1 MPILS
6 DSPKRTA
13 IIKKRKGEL
22 GWYPDSVKMDAIKLW
37 LITGNLRAVSASL
50 DIPYQTLQKWR
61 YADWWGQMAEE
72 LRTEGHIQLSNKLKN
87 IASKALDITLERLE
101 NGDYVLNQKT
111 GEMVRKPVVMRDA
124 HRVAESL
131 IDRGLRISDKP
142 IEEMNNQKIQDR
154 LASLASAFE
163 SFAKKTR
170 KVEVL
175 DAVYAEREAGLQSRG
190 ELGEDQ
196 ETFETE
202 GPGEEDSGPE
212 SSGEG
217 DRESVQ
223 FTAR

>member
-1 MPILS
+1 
-6 DSPKRTA
+6 
-13 IIKKRKGEL
+13 
-22 GWYPDSVKMDAIKLW
+22 
-37 LITGNLRAVSASL
+37 
-50 DIPYQTLQKWR
+50 
-61 YADWWGQMAEE
+61 MAEE

-142 IEEMNNQKIQDR
+142 IEELNNQKIQDR

-170 KVEVL
+170 KIEVL
-175 DAVYAEREAGLQSRG
+175 DAED
-190 ELGEDQ
+190 LGE
-196 ETFETE
+196 TYTTVE
-202 GPGEEDSGPE
+202 GPGGERTQGTSLQVVEQDGAYEGEYLDLEGEEEGCDESGGE
-212 SSGEG
+212 SEGSSGEVLG
-217 DRESVQ
+217 AESVRLQ
-223 FTAR
+223 VQS

>member
-142 IEEMNNQKIQDR
+142 IEELNNQKIQDR
-154 LASLASAFE
+154 LASLAQAFE

-170 KVEVL
+170 KIEVL
-175 DAVYAEREAGLQSRG
+175 DIEEVPDVGMDQVSVRE
-190 ELGEDQ
+190 
-196 ETFETE
+196 
-202 GPGEEDSGPE
+202 
-212 SSGEG
+212 
-217 DRESVQ
+217 
-223 FTAR
+223 